1 MINYPQCKINL
12 GLNVIEK
19 RQDGF
24 HNLETIFYP
33 VSLCDIL
40 EIIPSD
46 KNSFSLSG
54 ISIPGNPFSNLVF
67 KAYELLKK
75 DFNLPPVQIHLHKNI
90 PSGAGLGGG
99 SSDAASTIVMLNKIF
114 SLDLSENKMMNY
126 ASCLGS
132 DCAFFIAN
140 KPMFATGKGDIFQ
153 PVNFS
158 LNEYYIILVKPDIS
172 VNTAD
177 AYSLIKPERK
187 IISPKEI
194 VKNHVEEWKN
204 KLVNDFEKP
213 VFKKFPKIQSIKE
226 KLYELGALYASM
238 SGSGSAVFGLF
249 KNEIFI
255 ENIFPKEY
263 FIWQRK
269 LD

>member
-46 KNSFSLSG
+46 KNSFSISG

-67 KAYELLKK
+67 KTYEILKK
-75 DFNLPPVQIHLHKNI
+75 DFDLPPVQIHLHKNI
-90 PSGAGLGGG
+90 PAGAGLGGG
-99 SSDAASTIVMLNKIF
+99 SSNAASAIVMLNQIF
-114 SLDLSENKMMNY
+114 SLNLSENKMMNY
-126 ASCLGS
+126 ASSLGS
-132 DCAFFIAN
+132 DCAFFITN

-153 PVNFS
+153 PIIFS
-158 LNEYYIILVKPDIS
+158 LKGYYILLIKPDFS
-172 VNTAD
+172 VNTAE
-177 AYSLIKPERK
+177 AYSFIQPKKTIISANK
-187 IISPKEI
+187 IIENP
-194 VKNHVEEWKN
+194 VEEWKN
-204 KLVNDFEKP
+204 KLVNDFEEP

-226 KLYELGALYASM
+226 KLYELGASYASM

-249 KNEIFI
+249 KNEISV
-255 ENIFPKEY
+255 ENIFPNEY
-263 FIWQRK
+263 FIWQGK